1 MFIKGL
7 TELDTIGGFTYHAEL
22 DTSQCPLT
30 LYSLLGK
37 GEAIE
42 AILAALE
49 VVSEPLRSFASIL
62 VDVCAFAGSGNV
74 LTVQQLLHVCSEH
87 FDSKEKEEDKD
98 KKVKKDKGEKDVPA
112 AMGAR
117 QGAAVL
123 GIALTA
129 LGEEIGAEMAL

>member
-42 AILAALE
+42 AILADLE
-49 VVSEPLRSFASIL
+49 VVSEPFRSFANTL
-62 VDVCAFAGSGNV
+62 VDVCAYAGLC
-74 LTVQQLLHVCSEH
+74 LTIQQLYFSVGSFFLRLFLFCLSFCSSE
-87 FDSKEKEEDKD
+87 F
-98 KKVKKDKGEKDVPA
+98 
-112 AMGAR
+112 
-117 QGAAVL
+117 
-123 GIALTA
+123 
-129 LGEEIGAEMAL
+129 